1 MHDVHPER
9 LTIPSPAPAET
20 EPAAP
25 TVEIAVPVYNEERV
39 LASSIERLHTYL
51 SSRFPFTWRITI
63 VDNASTDGT
72 WINAMRL
79 ARDLPHV
86 TARHLDRKGRG
97 LALRSAWSASDAA
110 VVAYMDVDLST
121 DLDALLPLVAPLVS
135 GHSDLAIGSRL
146 APGSSVARGP
156 KRELISRTYN
166 LILRTVLASRVR
178 DAQCGF
184 KAVRADVARRLL
196 PAVSDDGWFFDTEL
210 LVLAEHNG
218 LRIHEVP
225 VDWIDDADSRVHVA
239 RTAFDDLRGT
249 ARMARAFAAGR
260 ADLELGPTARPAL
273 DDDFGRRLVSFAT
286 IGAVSTLVSLVIYL
300 LTWSALGAVGA
311 NALAVSA
318 TFVANAWA
326 NARFT
331 VGSRHPQWRRA
342 VATYAASLAVTS
354 AALAGVALAGGGFGA
369 QLAVLIVTW
378 MALAACRFAAM
389 RTTPTTHRRAASRR
403 SPEDDRRT
411 GVPGRLPAPSRRSP
425 EDDRRTGVPG
435 RLPAAPARRTDRP

>member
-1 MHDVHPER
+1 
-9 LTIPSPAPAET
+9 
-20 EPAAP
+20 
-25 TVEIAVPVYNEERV
+25 
-39 LASSIERLHTYL
+39 
-51 SSRFPFTWRITI
+51 
-63 VDNASTDGT
+63 
-72 WINAMRL
+72 MRL
-79 ARDLPHV
+79 ARDLPNV

-196 PAVSDDGWFFDTEL
+196 PAVADDGWFFDTEL

-225 VDWIDDADSRVHVA
+225 VDWIDDVDSRVHVA

-249 ARMARAFAAGR
+249 ARIARAFAAGR

-300 LTWSALGAVGA
+300 VTWSALGAVGA

-331 VGSRHPQWRRA
+331 VGIRRPQWRRA
-342 VATYAASLAVTS
+342 GATYAASLTVTGAVL
-354 AALAGVALAGGGFGA
+354 ALVALAGGGFGA
-369 QLAVLIVTW
+369 QLAALTVTW
-378 MALAACRFAAM
+378 MALAAGRFTVM
-389 RTTPTTHRRAASRR
+389 RSAPTARPRAASRR

-411 GVPGRLPAPSRRSP
+411 GVRWRP
-425 EDDRRTGVPG
+425 
-435 RLPAAPARRTDRP
+435 PAARARRAHRP